1 MFFIYK
7 DSDEY
12 IIGKFSE
19 MENKEKE
26 ANQLSIRKQSIGSFA
41 NINTKDRDKLYSNSK
56 IFLIFRHKVSL

>member
-19 MENKEKE
+19 MENRKKEV
-26 ANQLSIRKQSIGSFA
+26 NPLSIRKRSIDSFV
-41 NINTKDRDKLYSNSK
+41 NINTKDRDKLYSK